1 MIAHNN
7 VISKKCVT
15 ISNIYKSLAPTRLS
29 NQTTPMELSL
39 EQRKQETNRIT
50 LWGIAVNLLLA
61 VIKITGGIIGQSQAL
76 LADGIHSLS
85 DLASD
90 AMVLIAVKH
99 AGEDA
104 DEDHPYGHARY
115 ETLATVALGILL
127 MGVAVGIAYDAIL
140 RLEDPDKIAIPALF
154 TLIIAAI
161 SILSNEA
168 LYHATRAVATR
179 IRSPLLE
186 ANAWHHRSDAVSSI
200 VVLIGI
206 GATYIGYPLL
216 DSIAAIIVAL
226 MIAKI
231 GLGLSRQSVQ
241 ELVDTALEPEMV
253 EQIKIAILNIKDV
266 RELHL
271 LRSRRMGH
279 NALVDVHI
287 QVSPKL
293 SVSEGHHISEAV
305 EKTLIEQFDEINDVT
320 VHIDPEDDEAAAS
333 CKDLPL
339 RHELLLALNNEWSK
353 HDVLKNIDDV
363 TLHYLGGHIS
373 VEASLPIRYLSS
385 IDEVETLRMD
395 FERANQQISSVGESL
410 LQFH

>member
-1 MIAHNN
+1 ME
-7 VISKKCVT
+7 IS
-15 ISNIYKSLAPTRLS
+15 I
-29 NQTTPMELSL
+29 
-39 EQRKQETNRIT
+39 EQRKKETNRIT
-50 LWGIAVNLLLA
+50 LWGVAVNLFLA
-61 VIKITGGIIGQSQAL
+61 VIKTVGGIMGQSQAL

-90 AMVLIAVKH
+90 AMVLVAAKH

-104 DEDHPYGHARY
+104 DEDHPYGHGRY

-127 MGVAVGIAYDAIL
+127 MGVAGGIAYDAIL
-140 RLEDPDKIAIPALF
+140 RLENPEDIAIPASF

-168 LYHATRAVATR
+168 LYHATRAVAHK

-200 VVLIGI
+200 VVLFGI
-206 GATYIGYPLL
+206 GATFIGYPLV
-216 DSIAAIIVAL
+216 DAIAAIIVAL
-226 MIAKI
+226 MIGKI
-231 GLGLSRQSVQ
+231 GLDLSRQSVQ

-253 EQIKIAILNIKDV
+253 EQIKNTILDIDDV

-293 SVSEGHHISEAV
+293 SVSEGHHISESV
-305 EKTLIEQFDEINDVT
+305 ETALIEKFDEVNDVT
-320 VHIDPEDDEAAAS
+320 VHIDPEDDESAAS
-333 CKDLPL
+333 CKNLPL
-339 RHELLLALNNEWSK
+339 RSELLLALNQEWSK
-353 HDVLKNIDDV
+353 HETLKNIDDI
-363 TLHYLGGHIS
+363 TLHYLDGHIS
-373 VEASLPIRYLSS
+373 VEAGLPYKFLNKIEDVPSLQKEFY
-385 IDEVETLRMD
+385 EATKQVG
-395 FERANQQISSVGESL
+395 SVGECK
-410 LQFH
+410 LQFY

>member
-1 MIAHNN
+1 
-7 VISKKCVT
+7 
-15 ISNIYKSLAPTRLS
+15 
-29 NQTTPMELSL
+29 MELST
-39 EQRKQETNRIT
+39 EQRKQETTRIT
-50 LWGIAVNLLLA
+50 LWGVAVNLVLA
-61 VIKITGGIIGQSQAL
+61 IIKIAGGIIGQSQAL

-127 MGVAVGIAYDAIL
+127 MGVAIGIAYDAIL
-140 RLEDPDKIAIPALF
+140 RLENPDEIAVPALF

-161 SILSNEA
+161 SIISNEG
-168 LYHATRAVATR
+168 LYHATRAVAQK

-216 DSIAAIIVAL
+216 DAIAAILVAL

-231 GLGLSRQSVQ
+231 GLDLSRQSVQ
-241 ELVDTALEPEMV
+241 ELVDTALDPEMV
-253 EQIKIAILNIKDV
+253 EKIKETILSIDDV
-266 RELHL
+266 RELHM

-279 NALVDVHI
+279 NALVDVHLL
-287 QVSPKL
+287 VSPKL

-305 EKTLIEQFDEINDVT
+305 EKILIEKFDEVNDVT
-320 VHIDPEDDEAAAS
+320 VHIDPEDDETAAS
-333 CKDLPL
+333 CKHLPM
-339 RHELLLALNNEWSK
+339 RNELLQELSNQWPDNSILN
-353 HDVLKNIDDV
+353 NIDDV
-363 TLHYLGGHIS
+363 TLHYLDGHITI
-373 VEASLPIRYLSS
+373 EASLALSHLNQLS
-385 IDEVETLRMD
+385 DAETIKQEFDQACKQIDCVSNCQLNFT
-395 FERANQQISSVGESL
+395 
-410 LQFH
+410 

>member
-1 MIAHNN
+1 MAME
-7 VISKKCVT
+7 IS
-15 ISNIYKSLAPTRLS
+15 I
-29 NQTTPMELSL
+29 
-39 EQRKQETNRIT
+39 EQRKKETNRIT
-50 LWGIAVNLLLA
+50 LWGVAVNLFLA
-61 VIKITGGIIGQSQAL
+61 VIKTVGGIMGQSQAL

-90 AMVLIAVKH
+90 AMVLVAAKH

-104 DEDHPYGHARY
+104 DEDHPYGHGRY

-127 MGVAVGIAYDAIL
+127 MGVAAGIAYDAIL
-140 RLEDPDKIAIPALF
+140 RLENPEEIAIPASF

-168 LYHATRAVATR
+168 LYHATRAVAQK

-200 VVLIGI
+200 VVLFGI
-206 GATYIGYPLL
+206 GATFIGYPLV
-216 DSIAAIIVAL
+216 DAIAAIIVAL
-226 MIAKI
+226 MIGKI
-231 GLGLSRQSVQ
+231 GLDLSRQSVQ

-253 EQIKIAILNIKDV
+253 EQIKNTILDIDDV

-293 SVSEGHHISEAV
+293 SVSEGHHISESV
-305 EKTLIEQFDEINDVT
+305 ETALKEKFDEVNDVT
-320 VHIDPEDDEAAAS
+320 VHIDPEDDESAAS
-333 CKDLPL
+333 CKNLPL
-339 RHELLLALNNEWSK
+339 RSELLLALNQEWSK
-353 HDVLKNIDDV
+353 HKTLKNIDDI
-363 TLHYLGGHIS
+363 TLHYLDGRIS
-373 VEASLPIRYLSS
+373 VEAGLSYKYLSGIEDVPS
-385 IDEVETLRMD
+385 LQKAFNEATKNV
-395 FERANQQISSVGESL
+395 ACVGECM
-410 LQFH
+410 LQFY

>member
-1 MIAHNN
+1 ME
-7 VISKKCVT
+7 IS
-15 ISNIYKSLAPTRLS
+15 I
-29 NQTTPMELSL
+29 

-50 LWGIAVNLLLA
+50 LWGVAVNLFLA
-61 VIKITGGIIGQSQAL
+61 VIKTVGGIFGQSQAL

-90 AMVLIAVKH
+90 AMVLVAVKH

-104 DEDHPYGHARY
+104 DEDHPYGHGRY

-127 MGVAVGIAYDAIL
+127 IGVAVGIAYDAIL
-140 RLEDPDKIAIPALF
+140 RLERPEEIAIPAWY

-161 SILSNEA
+161 SILSNEG
-168 LYHATRAVATR
+168 LYHATRAVAQK
-179 IRSPLLE
+179 IRSPLLD

-216 DSIAAIIVAL
+216 DAIAAIIVAL
-226 MIAKI
+226 MIGKI
-231 GLGLSRQSVQ
+231 GLDLSRQSVQ

-253 EQIKIAILNIKDV
+253 EQIKNTILDIDDV

-279 NALVDVHI
+279 RALVDVHI

-293 SVSEGHHISEAV
+293 SVSEGHHISESV
-305 EKTLIEQFDEINDVT
+305 ETALKEKFDEVNDVT
-320 VHIDPEDDEAAAS
+320 VHIDPEDDETAAS

-339 RHELLLALNNEWSK
+339 RSELLLALNQEWSK
-353 HDVLKNIDDV
+353 HETLKNIDDI
-363 TLHYLGGHIS
+363 TLHYLDGHIS
-373 VEASLPIRYLSS
+373 VEAGLPYKYLTHIEDVPSLQKAFDEATRKVGS
-385 IDEVETLRMD
+385 I
-395 FERANQQISSVGESL
+395 GESK
-410 LQFH
+410 LQFY

>member
-1 MIAHNN
+1 
-7 VISKKCVT
+7 
-15 ISNIYKSLAPTRLS
+15 
-29 NQTTPMELSL
+29 MELTV
-39 EQRKQETNRIT
+39 EQRKNETTRIT
-50 LWGIAVNLLLA
+50 LWGVAVNLVLA
-61 VIKITGGIIGQSQAL
+61 IIKIAGGIIGQSQAL

-127 MGVAVGIAYDAIL
+127 IGVAVGIAYDAIL
-140 RLEDPDKIAIPALF
+140 RLDNPEEIATPALF

-161 SILSNEA
+161 SIFSNEG
-168 LYHATRAVATR
+168 LYHATRAVAKK

-216 DSIAAIIVAL
+216 DAVAAILVAL

-231 GLGLSRQSVQ
+231 GLDLSRQSVQ

-253 EQIKIAILNIKDV
+253 NKIKQTILSIDDV
-266 RELHL
+266 RELHM

-279 NALVDVHI
+279 NALVDVHLL
-287 QVSPKL
+287 VSPKL

-305 EKTLIEQFDEINDVT
+305 EKILIEKFDEVNDVT
-320 VHIDPEDDEAAAS
+320 VHIDPEDDSTAAS
-333 CKDLPL
+333 CKHLPM
-339 RHELLLALNNEWSK
+339 RNELLLELSKQWPDNSILNNIE
-353 HDVLKNIDDV
+353 DV
-363 TLHYLGGHIS
+363 TLHYLDGHVI
-373 VEASLPIRYLSS
+373 VEAHLPLSNLQHLA
-385 IDEVETLRMD
+385 DAETIKQE
-395 FERANQQISSVGESL
+395 FNHACQQIPCVGDCHLHFS
-410 LQFH
+410 

>member
-1 MIAHNN
+1 
-7 VISKKCVT
+7 
-15 ISNIYKSLAPTRLS
+15 
-29 NQTTPMELSL
+29 MEISL
-39 EQRKQETNRIT
+39 EQRTKETNRIT
-50 LWGIAVNLLLA
+50 LWGIAVNLILA
-61 VIKITGGIIGQSQAL
+61 IIKIAGGILGQSQAL
-76 LADGIHSLS
+76 LADGVHSLS

-90 AMVLIAVKH
+90 GMVLLAAKH

-127 MGVAVGIAYDAIL
+127 IVVAGGIAYDAIL
-140 RLEDPDKIAIPALF
+140 RLGNPEDIATPALF

-161 SILSNEA
+161 SIFSNEG
-168 LYHATRAVATR
+168 LYHATKTVAKK

-216 DSIAAIIVAL
+216 DAIAAILVAL

-231 GLGLSRQSVQ
+231 GIELSRQSVQ
-241 ELVDTALEPEMV
+241 ELVDTALDPEMV
-253 EQIKIAILNIKDV
+253 DEIKKTILSINDV
-266 RELHL
+266 RELHM

-279 NALVDVHI
+279 NALIDVHLL
-287 QVSPKL
+287 VSPKL

-305 EKTLIEQFDEINDVT
+305 ETILIENFEEVNDVT

-333 CKDLPL
+333 CKHLPM
-339 RHELLLALNNEWSK
+339 RNELLLNLSNQWPDESVLNNIE
-353 HDVLKNIDDV
+353 NV
-363 TLHYLGGHIS
+363 TLHYLDGYINIDAYIALSHIEHL
-373 VEASLPIRYLSS
+373 VDAEC
-385 IDEVETLRMD
+385 
-395 FERANQQISSVGESL
+395 
-410 LQFH
+410 LQKEFDAACTKIACVSECQLHFT

>member
-1 MIAHNN
+1 
-7 VISKKCVT
+7 
-15 ISNIYKSLAPTRLS
+15 
-29 NQTTPMELSL
+29 MELSIK
-39 EQRKQETNRIT
+39 QRKQETNRIT
-50 LWGIAVNLLLA
+50 LWGVAVNLFLA
-61 VIKITGGIIGQSQAL
+61 VIKIVGGIIGQSQAL

-127 MGVAVGIAYDAIL
+127 MGVAGGIAYDSIL
-140 RLEDPDKIAIPALF
+140 RLKHPEEIATPALF

-161 SILSNEA
+161 SIISNEG
-168 LYHATRAVATR
+168 LYHATRAVAQK

-216 DSIAAIIVAL
+216 DAIAAILVAL

-231 GLGLSRQSVQ
+231 GLDLSRQGMQ

-253 EQIKIAILNIKDV
+253 EQIKKTILDIDEV

-305 EKTLIEQFDEINDVT
+305 ETTLIENFDEINDVT
-320 VHIDPEDDEAAAS
+320 VHIDPEDDEATAS
-333 CKDLPL
+333 CKHLPL
-339 RHELLLALNNEWSK
+339 RSELLLTLSNECSK
-353 HDVLKNIDDV
+353 HGVLKNIDDI

-373 VEASLPIRYLSS
+373 VEACLPLKYMQ
-385 IDEVETLRMD
+385 TLED
-395 FERANQQISSVGESL
+395 AESL
-410 LQFH
+410 KQDFAQACKQIASIGECQLHFC

>member
-1 MIAHNN
+1 
-7 VISKKCVT
+7 
-15 ISNIYKSLAPTRLS
+15 
-29 NQTTPMELSL
+29 MEITNEL
-39 EQRKQETNRIT
+39 RRQETNRIT
-50 LWGIAVNLLLA
+50 LWGVAVNLFLA
-61 VIKITGGIIGQSQAL
+61 VIKTAGGIFGQSQAL

-99 AGEDA
+99 AGADA
-104 DEDHPYGHARY
+104 DEDHPYGHGRY

-127 MGVAVGIAYDAIL
+127 MGVAGGIAYDAIL
-140 RLEDPDKIAIPALF
+140 RLEHPDELAIPASF

-161 SILSNEA
+161 SILSNEG
-168 LYHATRAVATR
+168 LYHATRAVAQK

-216 DSIAAIIVAL
+216 DAIAAIIVAL
-226 MIAKI
+226 MIGKI
-231 GLGLSRQSVQ
+231 GLDLSRQSVQ

-253 EQIKIAILNIKDV
+253 EQIKNTILDIDDV

-293 SVSEGHHISEAV
+293 SVSEGHHISESV
-305 EKTLIEQFDEINDVT
+305 EKALMEKFDEVNDVT
-320 VHIDPEDDEAAAS
+320 VHIDPEDDETAAS

-339 RHELLLALNNEWSK
+339 RNELLLALNHEWSK
-353 HDVLKNIDDV
+353 HETLKYIDDV
-363 TLHYLGGHIS
+363 TLHYLDGRIC
-373 VEASLPIRYLSS
+373 VEAGLPYKYL
-385 IDEVETLRMD
+385 
-395 FERANQQISSVGESL
+395 QQLEDAQALQTVFDQATKKVGGIGESR
-410 LQFH
+410 LQFY

>member
-1 MIAHNN
+1 
-7 VISKKCVT
+7 
-15 ISNIYKSLAPTRLS
+15 
-29 NQTTPMELSL
+29 MELSI
-39 EQRKQETNRIT
+39 EQRKSETNRIT
-50 LWGIAVNLLLA
+50 LWGVAINLFLS
-61 VIKITGGIIGQSQAL
+61 VIKVAGGVFGQSQAL

-90 AMVLIAVKH
+90 GMILVAAKH

-104 DEDHPYGHARY
+104 DDDHPYGHGRY

-127 MGVAVGIAYDAIL
+127 IAVAGGIAFDAIM
-140 RLEDPDKIAIPALF
+140 RMEQPDKIVIPAMF

-161 SILSNEA
+161 SIFSKEA
-168 LYHATRAVATR
+168 LYHATRIVAKR

-186 ANAWHHRSDAVSSI
+186 ANAWHHRSDAVSSV

-216 DSIAAIIVAL
+216 DAIAALIVAL

-231 GLGLSRQSVQ
+231 GYDLSRQSVQ

-253 EQIKIAILNIKDV
+253 NQIKQTILDIDDV

-305 EKTLIEQFDEINDVT
+305 EKTLIENFDEINDVT
-320 VHIDPEDDEAAAS
+320 VHIDPEDDETTAS
-333 CKDLPL
+333 CKHLPL
-339 RHELLLALNNEWSK
+339 RSELLHELSHAWSA
-353 HDVLKNIDDV
+353 HNTLKNIDDV
-363 TLHYLGGHIS
+363 TLHYLGGYIT
-373 VEASLPIRYLSS
+373 VEASLPMQY
-385 IDEVETLRMD
+385 VESLKEAQSLKLEYIQTCK
-395 FERANQQISSVGESL
+395 QISHVGKCEL
-410 LQFH
+410 YFY

>member
-1 MIAHNN
+1 MKFTSRLATTDFLKKLTLAH
-7 VISKKCVT
+7 VIHD
-15 ISNIYKSLAPTRLS
+15 
-29 NQTTPMELSL
+29 NQNTPMEITS

-50 LWGIAVNLLLA
+50 LWGVAVNLMLS
-61 VIKITGGIIGQSQAL
+61 VIKITGGLLGQSQAL
-76 LADGIHSLS
+76 LADGIHSVS
-85 DLASD
+85 DLVSD
-90 AMVLIAVKH
+90 AMVLLAVKH

-127 MGVAVGIAYDAIL
+127 MGVAIGIAYDAVL
-140 RLEDPDKIAIPALF
+140 RLESPEEIHVPALY

-161 SILSNEA
+161 SILSNEG
-168 LYHATRAVATR
+168 LYHATRAVAKK

-200 VVLIGI
+200 VVLVGI
-206 GATYIGYPLL
+206 GATYLGYPML
-216 DSIAAIIVAL
+216 DAVAAILVAL

-231 GLGLSRQSVQ
+231 GMDLSRQSLQ

-253 EQIKIAILNIKDV
+253 EQIKQTILNIDDV

-293 SVSEGHHISEAV
+293 SVSEGHHISESV
-305 EKTLIEQFDEINDVT
+305 EKALIGKFDEINDVT
-320 VHIDPEDDEAAAS
+320 VHIDPEDDETAAS

-339 RHELLLALNNEWSK
+339 RSELLLALNHEWSK
-353 HDVLKNIDDV
+353 HETLKNIDDV
-363 TLHYLGGHIS
+363 TLHYLNGRIC
-373 VEASLPIRYLSS
+373 VEAGLPFKYIKHLE
-385 IDEVETLRMD
+385 DAEKLKLAFD
-395 FERANQQISSVGESL
+395 KANENIGCVGESRL
-410 LQFH
+410 HFS

>member
-1 MIAHNN
+1 MAIKIH
-7 VISKKCVT
+7 
-15 ISNIYKSLAPTRLS
+15 
-29 NQTTPMELSL
+29 PMNLSL

-50 LWGIAVNLLLA
+50 LWGVAVNLVLA
-61 VIKITGGIIGQSQAL
+61 IIKIIGGVFGQSQAL

-90 AMVLIAVKH
+90 GMVLLAIKH
-99 AGEDA
+99 AGEEA

-127 MGVAVGIAYDAIL
+127 IGVAGGIAYKAIL
-140 RLEDPDKIAIPALF
+140 RLEHPDEIAIPALF
-154 TLIIAAI
+154 TLVIAAI
-161 SILSNEA
+161 SIFSNEG
-168 LYHATRAVATR
+168 LYHATRKVAQK

-186 ANAWHHRSDAVSSI
+186 ANAWHHRSDAISSI

-216 DSIAAIIVAL
+216 DAIAAILVAL

-231 GLGLSRQSVQ
+231 GLDLSRQSVQ

-253 EQIKIAILNIKDV
+253 EQIKQTILDIDDV

-293 SVSEGHHISEAV
+293 SVSEGHHISESV
-305 EKTLIEQFDEINDVT
+305 EKSLMDKFEEINDVT
-320 VHIDPEDDEAAAS
+320 VHIDPEDDETAAS
-333 CKDLPL
+333 CKHLPL
-339 RHELLLALNNEWSK
+339 RSELLLTLNNEWAK
-353 HDVLKNIDDV
+353 HDILKNIDDV
-363 TLHYLGGHIS
+363 TLHYLDGHIC
-373 VEASLPIRYLSS
+373 VEAYLPLRHLQSL
-385 IDEVETLRMD
+385 EVTNSLKQD
-395 FERANQQISSVGESL
+395 FDRANKQISCVGESQL
-410 LQFH
+410 YFH

>member
-1 MIAHNN
+1 ME
-7 VISKKCVT
+7 VT
-15 ISNIYKSLAPTRLS
+15 
-29 NQTTPMELSL
+29 L

-50 LWGIAVNLLLA
+50 LWGVAVNLLLT
-61 VIKITGGIIGQSQAL
+61 VIKIIGGIIGQSQAL

-90 AMVLIAVKH
+90 GMVLLAVKH

-104 DEDHPYGHARY
+104 DEDHPYGHGRY

-127 MGVAVGIAYDAIL
+127 IGVAVGIAFSAMH
-140 RLEDPDKIAIPALF
+140 RLEHPDQIAIPALF

-161 SILSNEA
+161 SIISKEA
-168 LYHATRAVATR
+168 LYHATRIIAQK

-216 DSIAAIIVAL
+216 DAIAAIIVAL

-231 GLGLSRQSVQ
+231 GFDLSRQSVQ

-253 EQIKIAILNIKDV
+253 KKIRQSILDIDDV
-266 RELHL
+266 RQLHL

-305 EKTLIEQFDEINDVT
+305 EKTLIDNFEEINDVT
-320 VHIDPEDDEAAAS
+320 VHIDPEDDENAAS
-333 CKDLPL
+333 CRNLPL
-339 RHELLLALNNEWSK
+339 RSKLLLALSHEWSK
-353 HDVLKNIDDV
+353 HSILKHIDDI
-363 TLHYLGGHIS
+363 TLHYLNGHIS
-373 VEASLPIRYLSS
+373 VEARLPLKFVQSLEDAHSLQQ
-385 IDEVETLRMD
+385 D
-395 FERANQQISSVGESL
+395 FELACKQVQCIGDCELHFS
-410 LQFH
+410 

>member
-1 MIAHNN
+1 
-7 VISKKCVT
+7 
-15 ISNIYKSLAPTRLS
+15 
-29 NQTTPMELSL
+29 MELTL
-39 EQRKQETNRIT
+39 EQRKKATNRIT
-50 LWGIAVNLLLA
+50 LWGVMVNLILS
-61 VIKITGGIIGQSQAL
+61 VIKIIGGIVGQSVAL

-90 AMVLIAVKH
+90 GMVLLAVKH

-127 MGVAVGIAYDAIL
+127 IAVAIGIAYDATL
-140 RLEDPDKIAIPALF
+140 RLEVLRTEKAEDIAGPALF
-154 TLIIAAI
+154 TLAIAAI
-161 SILSNEA
+161 SIVSKEM
-168 LYHATRAVATR
+168 LYHATRAVADR

-186 ANAWHHRSDAVSSI
+186 ANAWHHRSDAISSI
-200 VVLIGI
+200 VVFVGI

-216 DSIAAIIVAL
+216 DAIAAILVAL

-231 GLGLSRQSVQ
+231 GLDLSRQSVQ

-253 EQIKIAILNIKDV
+253 EQIRKTILDIDEV
-266 RELHL
+266 RQLHL

-293 SVSEGHHISEAV
+293 SVSEGHHISESV
-305 EKTLIEQFDEINDVT
+305 EKAVIDKFEEINDVT

-333 CKDLPL
+333 CRDLPL
-339 RHELLLALNNEWSK
+339 RSELLLTLNHEWAQHDTLK
-353 HDVLKNIDDV
+353 HIDDV
-363 TLHYLGGHIS
+363 TLHYLDGHIS
-373 VEASLPIRYLSS
+373 VEAGLPVRYLQHL
-385 IDEVETLRMD
+385 DEADTLKQD
-395 FERANQQISSVGESL
+395 FTEASQRISCIGESHL
-410 LQFH
+410 YFH

>member
-1 MIAHNN
+1 MAIK
-7 VISKKCVT
+7 I
-15 ISNIYKSLAPTRLS
+15 R
-29 NQTTPMELSL
+29 PMEITI

-50 LWGIAVNLLLA
+50 LWGVAVNFILA
-61 VIKITGGIIGQSQAL
+61 VIKTAGGIIGQSQAL

-90 AMVLIAVKH
+90 AMVLVAVKH

-104 DEDHPYGHARY
+104 DEDHPYGHGRY

-140 RLEDPDKIAIPALF
+140 RLEQPDEIAIPAPF
-154 TLIIAAI
+154 TLLIALI
-161 SILSNEA
+161 SILSNEG
-168 LYHATRAVATR
+168 LYHATRTVAKK
-179 IRSPLLE
+179 IRSPLLD

-216 DSIAAIIVAL
+216 DAIAAILVAL
-226 MIAKI
+226 MIGKI
-231 GLGLSRQSVQ
+231 GLDLSRQSVQ

-253 EQIKIAILNIKDV
+253 EEIKNAILDIEDV

-293 SVSEGHHISEAV
+293 SVSEGHHISESV
-305 EKTLIEQFDEINDVT
+305 EQALIDKFDEINDVT
-320 VHIDPEDDEAAAS
+320 VHIDPEDDEEAAS

-339 RHELLLALNNEWSK
+339 RSELLLALNHEWSK
-353 HDVLKNIDDV
+353 HEILKNIDDV
-363 TLHYLGGHIS
+363 TLHYLDGHIC
-373 VEASLPIRYLSS
+373 VEAGLPYKYLEHLE
-385 IDEVETLRMD
+385 DAEVLQTAFGQASRKIGCL
-395 FERANQQISSVGESL
+395 GESRL
-410 LQFH
+410 HFY